1 MRGLFFRAF
10 VGVVLVLIS
19 VVPASATSFL
29 GSDGSDGEPQMVR
42 KEDNRPDPLTTKQ
55 LALKEQALEAKLNGK
70 AYGKTA
76 EVARG
81 QYVELERQ
89 GEGAIWTV
97 LGEFSDFAHNSI
109 AQPDRAVDN
118 TTLWAPD
125 FSRDYYM
132 DLLFGEGPGVNS
144 MRNFYIEQSSNRY
157 TVHGDVTDWVQAP
170 DVACEYD
177 DGDPGPG
184 DAQHVWQFLIDT
196 VNGWYDSQIAAGK
209 TPAEINDYLSQFDVW
224 DRYDY
229 DGDNNFDEPDGY
241 IDTFQS
247 VHAGEGNEA
256 GGGAIGDCAIWSH
269 SWYAFSNL
277 AGIAGPA
284 FNMLGGIQIGDSDY
298 WVGKYTIQPENGGV
312 GVFTHEFGHDLGLP
326 DLYDTSGG
334 ENGTG
339 FWTLMSSGSWLDEG
353 KDTIGNKPGHMG
365 AWEKFQLGW
374 LNYEVAYAGQ
384 KSEHKLGPMEFNTKQ
399 AQGLFVVLPKKEV
412 VANIGAPFAG
422 TYYYYSGAG
431 DNLDRFMYKSFA
443 LPAGATLSAKVKYNI
458 ELDWD
463 YAYLV
468 YSSDNGATWVPI
480 DTNLSSVT
488 NPNGQ
493 NFGSGIT
500 GVSGDWVDMT
510 ANLPA
515 GNVLLGFRYWTD
527 GNTGGFGFMADDIN
541 ITGFGTDGAET
552 DAGWTFAPTDGFRVT
567 TGTESALFNHYYVA
581 EYRTY
586 KGYDNSL
593 KVGPY
598 NFGFL
603 DNPDLGNWVEH
614 LPYQD
619 GLLINYW
626 DTSQRNNQVR
636 LHPGQG
642 LLLPVDAHP
651 TALIRS
657 DGGVWRNRMQTYDS
671 TFGLDPTDAL
681 TLHYLSQPSFH
692 PSLPAVPVFDDRNS
706 YYDPAN
712 PWGSVITPNTGTI
725 IQIRSISAQNSFMQV
740 QVRPAK

>member
-1 MRGLFFRAF
+1 
-10 VGVVLVLIS
+10 
-19 VVPASATSFL
+19 
-29 GSDGSDGEPQMVR
+29 
-42 KEDNRPDPLTTKQ
+42 

-109 AQPDRAVDN
+109 AQPDRTVDN

-157 TVHGDVTDWVQAP
+157 TVYGDVTDWIPVG
-170 DVACEYD
+170 DHLMYD
-177 DGDPGPG
+177 DNPDSN
-184 DAQHVWQFLIDT
+184 VWLFLRDT
-196 VNGWYDSQIAAGK
+196 VNGWYASQIAAGK
-209 TPAEINDYLSQFDVW
+209 TPAQINDYLSQFDVW

-229 DGDNNFDEPDGY
+229 DSDGNFDEPDGY

-247 VHAGEGNEA
+247 VHAGEGEEA
-256 GGGAIGDCAIWSH
+256 GGGALGAEAIWSH

-277 AGIAGPA
+277 VGIAGPA

-365 AWEKFQLGW
+365 TWEKFQLGW

-399 AQGLFVVLPKKEV
+399 AQGLFVVLPKKSV
-412 VANIGAPFAG
+412 VTNIGSPFDG
-422 TYYYYSGAG
+422 LNYYYSGSG
-431 DNLDRFMYKSFA
+431 DNLDNFMYKSFN
-443 LPAGATLSAKVKYNI
+443 LPAGATLSAKVKFNI

-468 YSSDNGATWVPI
+468 YSTDNGASWNSI
-480 DTNLSSVT
+480 DTNLST
-488 NPNGQ
+488 NTDPNGQ
-493 NFGSGIT
+493 NKGFGIT
-500 GVSGDWVDMT
+500 GVSSDWVDLT
-510 ANLPA
+510 ADTLPT

-527 GNTGGFGFMADDIN
+527 ANTGGFGFMVDDIN
-541 ITGFGTDGAET
+541 ITGFDTDGAET
-552 DAGWTFAPTDGFRVT
+552 DAGWAFAPTDGFRVT

-671 TFGLDPTDAL
+671 TFTLDPTDAL
-681 TLHYLSQPSFH
+681 TLHWLSQPSVH
-692 PSLPAVPVFDDRNS
+692 PSLPAVPVFDDRNT

-712 PWGSVITPNTGTI
+712 PQGSVINPNTGTI
-725 IQIRSISAQNSFMQV
+725 VEIRSISAQNSFMQV

>member
-488 NPNGQ
+488 NPYGQ